1 MRKQGGSGEENADRR
16 RDDGDAE
23 GGGRRERREV
33 GDLLF
38 YLAEEL
44 RKEPLSHLERR
55 EGDATQASKGV

>member
-1 MRKQGGSGEENADRR
+1 MRKQGGSG
-16 RDDGDAE
+16 
-23 GGGRRERREV
+23 GRRMQTDDEMTAMLREEKV